1 MKENEISKL
10 KETYPPGTRIALM
23 YMGYDPFPI
32 DSNTRGTVDHVD
44 DMGTVHCNFDNGRR
58 LGMVPGEDLFR
69 KLTKSELEFEQAKAE
84 KKEPEESEEDETKEQ
99 DESPRLI
106 M

>member
-10 KETYPPGTRIALM
+10 KETYPPGTRIVLM
-23 YMGYDPFPI
+23 YMGYDPHPI
-32 DSNTRGTVDHVD
+32 DSNTRGTVDHID

-58 LGMVPGEDLFR
+58 LGMAPGEDLFR
-69 KLTKSELEFEQAKAE
+69 KLTKSELEFEQAKEE
-84 KKEPEESEEDETKEQ
+84 KKESEESEEDETEKQ

>member
-1 MKENEISKL
+1 
-10 KETYPPGTRIALM
+10 
-23 YMGYDPFPI
+23 MGYDPHPI

-69 KLTKSELEFEQAKAE
+69 KLTKSELEFEQAKEE
-84 KKEPEESEEDETKEQ
+84 KKEEKRRHSSSRKGFFREKE
-99 DESPRLI
+99 RRFKI
-106 M
+106 